1 MRRGDAGAARPG
13 ERAIVTI
20 IANAGADAFIARLP
34 NAMSFFLVH
43 GSDEGLTRE
52 RSRGIVDALLG
63 GDRDPMR
70 LIRFDGDAIAREPGT
85 LAEEADSVP
94 MFGGSRVIWIDAG
107 ARDIGPALGPLIAR
121 PPRDCAIVVE
131 AGALKRG
138 TALRVAFE
146 TMAHGASIEC
156 YPDDRRAIVA
166 LIEAQARAAGLAIAP
181 DVRDYLASLLGADR
195 GITRGEIAKLMLYA
209 KGAGEVT
216 AADVEAIVSD
226 AAPSAL
232 DEAVDHAFMGESA
245 GVEETANRYF
255 SGDGGDAESLMRA
268 IVARALLLHRARL
281 AKDEGR
287 SLESGLQG
295 QAFRLSPQRRSAL
308 ERQADR
314 WTTARLTRLAASL
327 RATAARVRMEPKLAT
342 MTAMRAL
349 WAIASSARAAP
360 R

>member
-1 MRRGDAGAARPG
+1 M
-13 ERAIVTI
+13 TI

-360 R
+360 P